1 MKNRLFK
8 EIILKTKEL
17 QRLGKKALLDA
28 DQLSG
33 FLGEAVA
40 SHLIIEKLEDDTYV
54 PAPPRAESIDGS
66 SDRGTYSVKYFSWLS
81 KSASKI
87 FLHKSLNFDWLVI
100 IMSNTN
106 YVVPRNKFTTVSQI
120 GIATQDRIDS
130 GIIYLTKGGK
140 NELSIAGS
148 DINMAILD
156 KHYNLPNTS
165 FLNELLYTKS
175 VEVTPKQLEILD
187 LI

>member
-1 MKNRLFK
+1 
-8 EIILKTKEL
+8 
-17 QRLGKKALLDA
+17 
-28 DQLSG
+28 
-33 FLGEAVA
+33 
-40 SHLIIEKLEDDTYV
+40 
-54 PAPPRAESIDGS
+54 
-66 SDRGTYSVKYFSWLS
+66 
-81 KSASKI
+81 
-87 FLHKSLNFDWLVI
+87 
-100 IMSNTN
+100 MSNTN
-106 YVVPRNKFTTVSQI
+106 YVVPRNKFTTVSQT